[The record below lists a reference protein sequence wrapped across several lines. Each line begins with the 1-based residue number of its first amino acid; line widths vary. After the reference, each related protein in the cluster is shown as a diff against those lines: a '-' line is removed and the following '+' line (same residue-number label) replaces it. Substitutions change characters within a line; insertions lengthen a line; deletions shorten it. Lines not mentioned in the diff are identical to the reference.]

1 MSGDLS
7 NHHEAAFSCFM
18 VVAVGFIFFSILISC
33 IPREMNY
40 LIFTKLDSS
49 ADDADIIQRKEKR
62 KQKQNEEDF
71 KGLHL

>member
-1 MSGDLS
+1 
-7 NHHEAAFSCFM
+7 
-18 VVAVGFIFFSILISC
+18 
-33 IPREMNY
+33 MNY

-49 ADDADIIQRKEKR
+49 ADDADIIQRKEKT